1 MTTLAVENLTKQ
13 FGSIHA
19 LQDVSFGLEAGEIF
33 GYLGPNGAGKTTTLR
48 IILGLMRASGGRVSV
63 LATNSPGP
71 PIRERVGYLPGEV
84 RLYGTMTGEALLDY
98 FAGFRPHHPPV
109 LRDQLLHKFDLRRG
123 DLTRRIKFLSHG
135 TKQKLGLIIA
145 MQHDPELLL
154 LDEPTNGLDPLVQGA
169 FREVV
174 LDFSRRGRSV
184 FLSSHI
190 LSEIEEI
197 CGRVAIL
204 RAGRLVTVESIQ
216 RLRENMIRKLQVRFR
231 GRVPENLPAVPG
243 VTRVVE
249 NGRDVSLWIRG
260 DVNPILRCIA
270 KADID
275 HFVFPEPELE
285 EIFLGYYQTSG

>member
-13 FGSIHA
+13 FGAIHA

-48 IILGLMRASGGRVSV
+48 IILGLVRASGGRVRI
-63 LATNSPGP
+63 LGTDSPGP
-71 PIRERVGYLPGEV
+71 AIRERVGYLPGEV

-98 FAGFRPHHPPV
+98 FAGFRPYHPPI
-109 LRDQLLHKFDLRRG
+109 LRDQLLRKFDLRRG

-174 LDFSRRGRSV
+174 LDFSRRGRSI

-197 CGRVAIL
+197 CGRVAML
-204 RAGRLVTVESIQ
+204 RAGRLVAVESIQ
-216 RLRENMIRKLQVRFR
+216 RLRMDMIRKLQVRFR
-231 GRVPENLPAVPG
+231 ERVPENLPAVPG

-285 EIFLGYYQTSG
+285 EIFLGYYQTSV